1 MAHDAEYAQQAFLK
15 EKDERNRTNV
25 TRLEFQRLQ
34 DSVHRVESCLHA
46 LRQDILTIKEEIH
59 AKA

>member
-15 EKDERNRTNV
+15 EKDERNKTKV
-25 TRLEFQRLQ
+25 TRLEFQKLQ
-34 DSVHRVESCLHA
+34 DSVQRVESCLHA